1 MGRGGFNGG
10 STILGGGGRAS
21 GWSSFDPA
29 EYRPEVRERPAKNGP
44 QIIKNHTREVDVL
57 DYLIDQ
63 KFRKVEQLKLNKNID
78 PKLKK
83 IIERFSDSYEWA
95 KKHPLFKERFPIIKK
110 RHDKPQDSVTK
121 KVNIDENLEIK
132 KKITWLEKKRER
144 LKKKIAGIDSKI
156 IECQMKLSKE

>member
-63 KFRKVEQLKLNKNID
+63 KFRKVEQLKLNKNNVHVHNLTHIMFTD
-78 PKLKK
+78 
-83 IIERFSDSYEWA
+83 DSSEVSN
-95 KKHPLFKERFPIIKK
+95 
-110 RHDKPQDSVTK
+110 QDFATPVP
-121 KVNIDENLEIK
+121 VY
-132 KKITWLEKKRER
+132 RVV
-144 LKKKIAGIDSKI
+144 
-156 IECQMKLSKE
+156 